1 MKYVALKSVTTMAVA
16 GALLGL
22 ASPASADLLA
32 LYDGPAINKSSPA
45 CGTFGDMVSCS
56 APFLNYLSGN
66 NQGLTTT
73 NGGYVVTTPQG
84 ALDKYI
90 VVQAGGAAAL
100 DNSDTTATNGQVENG
115 FKTNRAGD
123 NFLATGKANGTTV
136 TLGNMAD
143 PGNNTLVAGA
153 DNPGTWDVNTT
164 WLRNALTINGQRHE
178 LMIGF
183 DYNQEQS
190 ALTSLDYWGLITV
203 RDVDGSQKD
212 INFEITRFTGQ
223 SYSQFTSGKSFASQP
238 ASTDFSTV
246 SGTICI
252 YQNTTFTNPAGK
264 CPTAT
269 SSTGPLVQ
277 EIDNSQA
284 TNSTEFL
291 AFMPELNDNLESYI
305 GQGYDTISVRL
316 LFGCFGG
323 TDRKNG
329 QGYLSD
335 SGQTTNC
342 DGGGFGDV
350 YLMAGAVMDN
360 RVPEPSS
367 VALVAIGLMAAGL
380 RRRRTA

>member
-1 MKYVALKSVTTMAVA
+1 MKYSTTKSIAAISVATVLA
-16 GALLGL
+16 GL
-22 ASPASADLLA
+22 AFPASADLLA
-32 LYDGPAINKSSPA
+32 LYGGPSIDKSSPA

-66 NQGLTTT
+66 AQGLTTD
-73 NGGYVVTTPQG
+73 NGGYVVATPQG
-84 ALDKYI
+84 DLKQYI

-100 DNSDTTATNGQVENG
+100 DNSDTTAINGQVENG
-115 FKTNRAGD
+115 FKAQLQGK
-123 NFLATGKANGTTV
+123 NFLATGQANGSTV

-143 PGNNTLVAGA
+143 PTNNTLVAGA
-153 DNPGTWDVNTT
+153 DNPGTWDIGTT

-183 DYNQEQS
+183 DYNQAQA

-203 RDVDGSQKD
+203 RDVDGNLTDK
-212 INFEITRFTGQ
+212 NFEISRFTGQ
-223 SYSQFTSGKSFASQP
+223 SYSDFSSTKTFASQP

-264 CPTAT
+264 CPAAT
-269 SSTGPLVQ
+269 GATGPLVQ

-284 TNSTEFL
+284 TNTTEFL
-291 AFMPELNDNLESYI
+291 AFMPELNDNLDSYI

-316 LFGCFGG
+316 MFGCFGG
-323 TDRKNG
+323 TDNKNG

-335 SGQTTNC
+335 AGQTTNC

-350 YLMAGAVMDN
+350 YLMAGDVMEN

-367 VALVAIGLMAAGL
+367 VALIALALLGMAL
-380 RRRRTA
+380 RQRREV